1 MGSLSART
9 ADKIGAKRLVIGP
22 ARYGMRDWLAQR
34 ITAIVMAVYTV
45 ILLAWL
51 FTAHHFSYA
60 GWVSI
65 FAHPWMKAA
74 TFATLLGLFY
84 HAWVGVR
91 DIAMDYFKPLAVRLV
106 FFTFAILWLLACT
119 GYAAHILWRV

>member
-1 MGSLSART
+1 MASHSAHT
-9 ADKIGAKRLVIGP
+9 SGKTGAKRQVIG
-22 ARYGMRDWLAQR
+22 ATHYGTRDWLAQR
-34 ITAIVMAVYTV
+34 ITAVVMALYTV
-45 ILLAWL
+45 ILLGWF
-51 FTAHHFSYA
+51 FTAKHFSYA
-60 GWVSI
+60 GWIAI

-91 DIAMDYFKPLAVRLV
+91 DIAMDYFKPLSVRLV
-106 FFTFAILWLLACT
+106 FFTFALFWLLACA